1 MEHTR
6 QPGPLKL
13 GEKSRNPIRSNLM
26 MPSLQIRLIGVC
38 VPVAIFVLLGVVET
52 ERCVDRGAL
61 VHELDGTAGISADI
75 TNGQ

>member
-1 MEHTR
+1 
-6 QPGPLKL
+6 
-13 GEKSRNPIRSNLM
+13 M